1 MGPVHTRLN
10 WILSLLLAFGPASLR
25 LVHATTS
32 HHEEAPTAQ
41 HEAVGHH
48 HDGETDSA
56 PNHEHHCGI
65 CDELACLSPDLPVP
79 PTVPAIAPRPI
90 ATLQCAKAVAPA
102 VAFLAPRICRPQ
114 PPPRG

>member
-1 MGPVHTRLN
+1 MYTRLN

-32 HHEEAPTAQ
+32 HHEAPTAE

-48 HDGETDSA
+48 HDGATDSA

-65 CDELACLSPDLPVP
+65 CDELASLSPDLPVP
-79 PTVPAIAPRPI
+79 PAVPTIAPRPI
-90 ATLQCAKAVAPA
+90 ATLRCVPA
-102 VAFLAPRICRPQ
+102 LAPVAIFAPRCCRAQ
-114 PPPRG
+114 PPPRA